1 MKKGIFPLGSPRDRQ
16 TYAQRNRGEGGKAN
30 ISMPAYRVCVK
41 GGKVKSELM
50 AMAGAGAGAG
60 VGSLLRLEDY
70 PKNHS

>member
-1 MKKGIFPLGSPRDRQ
+1 
-16 TYAQRNRGEGGKAN
+16 
-30 ISMPAYRVCVK
+30 
-41 GGKVKSELM
+41 VKSELM